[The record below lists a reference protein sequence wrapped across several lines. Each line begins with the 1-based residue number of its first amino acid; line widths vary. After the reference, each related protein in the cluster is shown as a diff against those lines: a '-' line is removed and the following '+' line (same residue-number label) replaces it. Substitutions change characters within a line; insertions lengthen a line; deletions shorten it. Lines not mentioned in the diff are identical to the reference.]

1 MIKNSKLVLWLCITK
16 IRQMTK
22 KLCLNATLWLGYN
35 VRNTIA
41 CKNGKSL
48 ESTLSISKLIK
59 IRMTHNEALEHLA
72 VNHFFLYIP

>member
-1 MIKNSKLVLWLCITK
+1 MIKNGKLVLWLCITK

-22 KLCLNATLWLGYN
+22 KLCLNAPLWLGYH
-35 VRNTIA
+35 VLNTIA

-48 ESTLSISKLIK
+48 ESTLSISKLVK
-59 IRMTHNEALEHLA
+59 IRMTHNEALEQLE